1 MRRLT
6 VAQYAGDVNTPFGVT
21 WEDVDIASLR
31 TFLTEPVDEGLTWEA
46 KGGHI
51 RSEHVRA
58 AVCAFGN
65 SDRGGYLVIGAS
77 QDRATRAWTVDGCA
91 IPNEPELWVADC
103 LDHGGVDPLP
113 STATKAW
120 PVSPGV
126 WVAVV
131 QVFPVAIPPCL
142 TSAGEVLQRLSGKS
156 QRVSD
161 AASLRRLFERG
172 EAAISRAMATA
183 EAGRDDLLNG
193 PPEGRQSKVIVSIAT
208 PSLPSDVSAVVF
220 RRSTLELIQKT
231 IAGAGGRSYGGGTK
245 AEVSQHAV
253 TAWDAAGWVDLPNC
267 AIRVGR
273 HGSVAVANSDPD
285 SDAGLPRVAR
295 GTYSPEQ
302 IWTAA
307 IEVTRQLGGQGPAAM
322 AMYLYDPTTGGHAVS
337 RWTEVR
343 DPTHDEIQ
351 SIVREASRAYG
362 RPGWE
367 PE

>member
-1 MRRLT
+1 
-6 VAQYAGDVNTPFGVT
+6 VNTPFGVT
-21 WEDVDIASLR
+21 WEDVDLASLR
-31 TFLTEPVDEGLTWEA
+31 MFLADPVNEGLTWEA
-46 KGGHI
+46 KGGSI
-51 RSEHVRA
+51 RSEHVRE

-77 QDRATRAWTVDGCA
+77 QDRRTRTWTVEGCA

-120 PVSPGV
+120 LISSGM

-131 QVFPVAIPPCL
+131 QVYPVAIPPCV

-156 QRVSD
+156 QRVTD

-172 EAAISRAMATA
+172 EAAVSRAMRTA
-183 EAGRDDLLNG
+183 EDGRDDLINN
-193 PPEGRQSKVIVSIAT
+193 PAEGRLPKVVVSIAT

-220 RRSTLELIQKT
+220 RQSTLELIEET
-231 IAGAGGRSYGGGTK
+231 INGGSGRSYGRGTS
-245 AEVSQHAV
+245 AQVSQHALTV
-253 TAWDAAGWVDLPNC
+253 WATAAWVELEGC
-267 AIRVGR
+267 AVRVRR
-273 HGSVAVANSDPD
+273 HGSVGVAISNPD
-285 SDAGLPRVAR
+285 LDVGLERVAL

-307 IEVTRQLGGQGPAAM
+307 IAITQHLGGYGPAAM
-322 AMYLYDPTTGGHAVS
+322 AMYLHDPRSGGHAIA

-343 DPTHDEIQ
+343 DPTGDEIQ

-362 RPGWE
+362 RGGWE
-367 PE
+367 PES